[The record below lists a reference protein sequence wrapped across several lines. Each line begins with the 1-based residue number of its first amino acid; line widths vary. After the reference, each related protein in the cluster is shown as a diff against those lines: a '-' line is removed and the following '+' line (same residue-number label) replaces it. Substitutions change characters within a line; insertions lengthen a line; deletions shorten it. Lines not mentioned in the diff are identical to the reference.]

1 MTVGAEQLAPE
12 GWTEAESRLWEMFR
26 CSEVLDLSA
35 GDLAADNP
43 ADGADW
49 GPERTVRAEV
59 LARLLLSGPDALPGK
74 VRGLK
79 LIGARIAGR
88 LWLAGGRWE
97 SFVELH
103 DCYFDTGAVLSE
115 AHAGTVRLDGCWLP
129 RLDASRLDTAGDL
142 VLARCTIPYGV
153 RLTDAQIGTDL
164 IANYL
169 TVGGDQFGRG
179 FSADGLTVHQD
190 FEADRLTSDGE
201 VSLRTAR
208 VGGRLSLRG
217 AQLHGRPGK
226 PNCLNAA
233 RLTVGSTCYLT
244 GWRDPKGNPAW
255 APQSRD
261 PSGSPLAGSAA
272 AAAQAAAQAQLNNV
286 PDVRYS
292 RTQNDPG
299 PYHTGAVPGPFHGG
313 GVPAPRPVLANIDDA
328 DDGDQEEREQSMYG
342 QDFGDVTDD
351 GTIPF
356 RAYGGVRLDDA
367 HFEAAVLINN
377 AEFHLNGKQ
386 ELSLRRVQT
395 PELRFTTKTPPTGTV
410 ALSRARVGNLVDIHT
425 AWPRNHKV
433 RLTGFSYEAL
443 RPPEGTAY
451 PVGQRIDW
459 LDAGLDKFR
468 PEPYEQLA
476 AALRRDGLDD
486 DARHVQYAKQRRR
499 ARTLPLPGR
508 LWYRLQDITVG
519 YGYRP
524 GRAALWLLAAW
535 LVGTLWFAWHQ
546 PEPMK
551 HDEHPHWNAALY
563 AASLVL
569 PIVNF
574 GQDGWAPAGFSQ
586 WLSAALVV
594 TGWVLASTVVTGAT
608 RVLQRG

>member
-1 MTVGAEQLAPE
+1 
-12 GWTEAESRLWEMFR
+12 
-26 CSEVLDLSA
+26 VLDLST
-35 GDLAADNP
+35 GDLTADDP
-43 ADGADW
+43 AGGADW

-59 LARLLLSGPDALPGK
+59 LARLLLSGPEAEPGR

-79 LIGARIAGR
+79 LVGARITGR

-97 SFVELH
+97 SYVELH
-103 DCYFDTGAVLSE
+103 DCYFDTGVVLSE
-115 AHAGTVRLDGCWLP
+115 AHAGTVRIDCCWLP
-129 RLDASRLDTAGDL
+129 RLDASRLDTTGDL
-142 VLARCTIPYGV
+142 VIARCTIPYGV

-169 TVGGDQFGRG
+169 MVGGDQYGRA

-190 FEADRLTSDGE
+190 FEADRLISDGE

-244 GWRDPKGNPAW
+244 GWRDPKSRPGRSQ
-255 APQSRD
+255 QSAEMAEGPETD
-261 PSGSPLAGSAA
+261 TAADLVAA
-272 AAAQAAAQAQLNNV
+272 AAEAQLNNV
-286 PDVRYS
+286 PDIRYL
-292 RTQNDPG
+292 RGHGNPG
-299 PYHTGAVPGPFHGG
+299 PYRTGDVPFRL
-313 GVPAPRPVLANIDDA
+313 PAPRPDSPAEPDGASEQENSAAQQESDLAEEEA
-328 DDGDQEEREQSMYG
+328 DLAQEEREQGMYG
-342 QDFGDVTDD
+342 QDFGEEADTS
-351 GTIPF
+351 TIPF
-356 RAYGGVRLDDA
+356 RAHGGVRLDDA
-367 HFEAAVLINN
+367 RFESALLINN
-377 AEFHLNGKQ
+377 AVFLLGDKQ
-386 ELSLRRVQT
+386 ELSMRRIQT
-395 PELRFTTKTPPTGTV
+395 PELRFTAGTAPTGTV
-410 ALSRARVGNLVDIHT
+410 ALSRARVGNLVDT
-425 AWPRNHKV
+425 CSAWPRNNKV
-433 RLTGFSYEAL
+433 RLTGFSYDAL
-443 RPPEGTAY
+443 RPPEGTNY
-451 PVGQRIDW
+451 TVGERIAW
-459 LDAGLDKFR
+459 LDDGLDKFH

-508 LWYRLQDITVG
+508 IWYRLQDITVG

-535 LVGTLWFAWHQ
+535 LIGTLWFSGHQ
-546 PEPMK
+546 PEPVK

-574 GQDGWAPAGFSQ
+574 GEDGWAPAGFSQ

-594 TGWVLASTVVTGAT
+594 SGWVLATTVVTGAT